1 MAHSHVARLRARDDI
16 EPPSSVRWSRL
27 GPGLVALAATVWF
40 TVSAGVPLGSV
51 ALYLVAFAW
60 SVMVPGV
67 LVHRALCGRPAS
79 AVSDLAL
86 GGATGLVLQLVA
98 WVAFTGAH
106 VAGWLVLWPLAVVIP
121 FAVAPRLRRHWT
133 FAPYRRTVNPV
144 AAWLT
149 LVAYLLP
156 VFALAVG
163 LFSTTNLPPASNIW
177 YPDDLWH
184 LALSAELMRSVPP
197 DIPQLAGSPFFYHW
211 FSNAHI
217 AAMTWTTGLDLPVV
231 FLRLWMAPVIAL
243 AVGVVFAVTEQ
254 LARRTWPGAVAA
266 LLLGSQAAL
275 FPTWLTL
282 PGFAPFGLH
291 SPSQVFSIPIIG
303 LALDSFIR
311 VLRDRRVAPGRWVLL
326 VLALAGAS
334 GAKSSVVPVL
344 VCGVALALLV
354 ALVTHRALVPRL
366 LAVLGLSLVLVVLT
380 ALLTGGS
387 SAGVIV
393 QLFSTVRATQPWVIL
408 TGTNSPFS
416 KASVLPGLGA
426 QGAPKLLALVLVT
439 WALGYAWVV
448 PGLKALKGRDLSGWL
463 LLGVGLGGFA
473 AMMLLSQ
480 DGLSQVY
487 FMSGAVVALYPLA
500 GWGLSLAWDS
510 AASSAGRSAALRW
523 SLVGA
528 GTAPALLLVWRT
540 LSGPTPTAAGL
551 NGSLVR
557 GLVVPAVV
565 ACVPLVA
572 VVVGRRSGQG
582 SSGSSGS
589 LAFLAVGWLAVTAA
603 LVPRAMPGVGGPLP
617 TGTETTFVV
626 AGLVLAAA
634 AVGSQ
639 FWVPRRG
646 QASRRAATVTANVLL
661 GLATV
666 ALVVQVA
673 GLFHTAMEAAP
684 IKSVLRV
691 SMAEASA
698 AQWLEANSEP
708 DDVVATNVHCR
719 AGKTVAHCDSRA
731 FWVSALTQRRSL
743 VESWAYTA
751 SAHERHGVGGRP
763 YSQQPF
769 ENPKL
774 LALNEGAFRAPTAET
789 LAALKGKGVRW
800 LFADTKA
807 GTVSP
812 RLSEQADLVH
822 ESGTVKI
829 FRLR

>member
-16 EPPSSVRWSRL
+16 DPRSSVRWSRL

-51 ALYLVAFAW
+51 ALYLLAFVW

-79 AVSDLAL
+79 VVSDLAL
-86 GGATGLVLQLVA
+86 GGATGLVLQLIA

-121 FAVAPRLRRHWT
+121 FAVAPRLRRHWGFT
-133 FAPYRRTVNPV
+133 PYRRTVNPA

-197 DIPQLAGSPFFYHW
+197 DIPQLAGNPFFYHW

-282 PGFAPFGLH
+282 PGFAAFGLH

-303 LALDSFIR
+303 LALHSLVH

-326 VLALAGAS
+326 FLSLAGAS

-344 VCGVALALLV
+344 VCGVGLALLV
-354 ALVTHRALVPRL
+354 ALVGRRALVPRL

-380 ALLTGGS
+380 AMLTGGS

-393 QLFSTVRATQPWVIL
+393 QLFSTVRASQPWVIL
-408 TGTNSPFS
+408 TGTSSPFS
-416 KASVLPGLGA
+416 KASVLPGLAA
-426 QGAPKLLALVLVT
+426 QGAPKLLALVLAT
-439 WALGYAWVV
+439 WALGYAWAV
-448 PGLKALKGRDLSGWL
+448 PGLKALKARDLSGWL

-500 GWGLSLAWDS
+500 GWGLALAWDS
-510 AASSAGRSAALRW
+510 AASSAGRGAALRW

-551 NGSLVR
+551 NGSLLR
-557 GLVVPAVV
+557 GLVVPTLVT
-565 ACVPLVA
+565 CVLLA
-572 VVVGRRSGQG
+572 ALVVGRRSGG
-582 SSGSSGS
+582 GPSGS
-589 LAFLAVGWLAVTAA
+589 LAFLAVSWLAVTAA
-603 LVPRAMPGVGGPLP
+603 LVPRSVPGAGGPLP
-617 TGTETTFVV
+617 AGTETIFVV
-626 AGLVLAAA
+626 AGLVLAVAA
-634 AVGSQ
+634 LGSLL
-639 FWVPRRG
+639 WVPRRG
-646 QASRRAATVTANVLL
+646 RASRRTATVAANVVL
-661 GLATV
+661 GLAVV

-673 GLFHTAMEAAP
+673 GLFRTATEAEP
-684 IKSVLRV
+684 RKSVLRV
-691 SMAEASA
+691 SVAEASA
-698 AQWLEANSEP
+698 AQWLEANSDP

-769 ENPKL
+769 ENPQL
-774 LALNEGAFRAPTAET
+774 LALNEGAFRAPTTES

-800 LFADTKA
+800 LLADTKA